1 MKNIE
6 EITSLIFN
14 EFNNYLMTTK
24 IIQENNCFE
33 DQAIITTQVIENR
46 IKISIISDKGIDY
59 EKLEK
64 ENQAKIIK
72 IVIYAEINADMK
84 RIIENSIVIKIVSF
98 GLDMK
103 NLESII
109 KQDIIK
115 LFHSSNKEKIKIKN
129 KMNEEYNKL
138 FSSELNYLK
147 SILSKYINEDTFKY
161 LKENIHEFILQKNDI
176 INFHEEIKNNN
187 YQLKGKNLLSLKEE
201 DMEILILS
209 TDIKIPAIL
218 KRQE

>member
-6 EITSLIFN
+6 EITSLIVN
-14 EFNNYLMTTK
+14 EFNNYLMTTQ

-33 DQAIITTQVIENR
+33 DQAIITTQVIESR
-46 IKISIISDKGIDY
+46 IKISIISDKGIVY

-72 IVIYAEINADMK
+72 IVIYAEINADIK
-84 RIIENSIVIKIVSF
+84 GIIENSIVIKIVSF

-109 KQDIIK
+109 KQNIIK

-138 FSSELNYLK
+138 FSSELYYLK
-147 SILSKYINEDTFKY
+147 SILSKYINENTFKY

-187 YQLKGKNLLSLKEE
+187 YQLKEKNLLNLKEE
-201 DMEILILS
+201 DIEMLILS

-218 KRQE
+218 KTQE

>member
-14 EFNNYLMTTK
+14 EFNNYLMTTQ

-46 IKISIISDKGIDY
+46 IKISIISDKGIAY

-72 IVIYAEINADMK
+72 IVIYAEISADIK
-84 RIIENSIVIKIVSF
+84 EIIENSIVIKIISF

-138 FSSELNYLK
+138 FSSELHYLK
-147 SILSKYINEDTFKY
+147 SIISKYINENTFKY

-187 YQLKGKNLLSLKEE
+187 YQLKEKNLLNLKEE